1 MKRGLFRGFF
11 TLTLSVTF
19 IGMAFVGCESNDEE
33 TERTGRNLGP
43 SSEVNDT
50 PREKVGFDDRELDE
64 MALGLKKT
72 AAEIYH
78 EEHLEKART
87 GDPKAMFQVGSQF
100 YGGYGCTQS
109 YEKAYQWWK
118 AAAEKGEIKSFNNV
132 GYCYKEGDGVEQDL
146 EESVKWF
153 HKGSE
158 KGDSFAMRNLA
169 GSYLEGK
176 GVKKNH
182 ELAIEW
188 YEKSAELGYI
198 EAMRDLHHLYNDGEI
213 VPKDAEK
220 AEHWKLKFFEA
231 NLKEGGQ

>member
-1 MKRGLFRGFF
+1 
-11 TLTLSVTF
+11 
-19 IGMAFVGCESNDEE
+19 
-33 TERTGRNLGP
+33 
-43 SSEVNDT
+43 
-50 PREKVGFDDRELDE
+50 
-64 MALGLKKT
+64 
-72 AAEIYH
+72 
-78 EEHLEKART
+78 
-87 GDPKAMFQVGSQF
+87 
-100 YGGYGCTQS
+100 
-109 YEKAYQWWK
+109 
-118 AAAEKGEIKSFNNV
+118 
-132 GYCYKEGDGVEQDL
+132 
-146 EESVKWF
+146 WF

-158 KGDSFAMRNLA
+158 KGDSFAIHNLA